1 MNVIMPAS
9 FDDRSV
15 NHEVHLVYLGIEDSA
30 LHAFLQVAPSY
41 VRGLDAGA

>member
-30 LHAFLQVAPSY
+30 LHTLLQVATNY